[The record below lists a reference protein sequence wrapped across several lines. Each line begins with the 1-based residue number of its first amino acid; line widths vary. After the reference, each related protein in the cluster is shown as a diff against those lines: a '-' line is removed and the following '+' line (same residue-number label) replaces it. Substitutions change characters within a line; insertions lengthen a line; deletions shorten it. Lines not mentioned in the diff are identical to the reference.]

1 MYSFKELKEMMKN
14 EETISYKGTEYR
26 KITAITFRPFGDY
39 LTPSVELLDPAN
51 NSVVVVD
58 IKNIE
63 GTGLANDSILD
74 KSEVFESIAEI
85 EKHLEMMKVSLSHE
99 DIEQSKQA
107 YVNMMK
113 SALVLDRGINDYSD
127 KVNDLKI
134 VRAVKGSEWGID
146 LGSDEGDS
154 NSLSYEEIERERKLF
169 NERLENFD
177 EDDPETKKQLEEFV
191 EECEKKE

>member
-63 GTGLANDSILD
+63 GTGLANDCILN
-74 KSEVFESIAEI
+74 KSEVFESIANI